1 MRFIAIILLTII
13 SLTCNAQVNGNFKEA
28 RLLNY
33 TGTDSTT
40 NLGST
45 TGRLRYDPVTGK
57 YRFMNALTQDW
68 FSYLK
73 AEDATFAADVP
84 IVLNGTKSFGKYQNG
99 ETAPWEGLTVLEAII
114 DAVTEYIQPVFT
126 AFSVSGQSTTIEV
139 GTTLSGSKTFTW
151 SITAGS
157 GVVNT
162 IDIYDITAAS
172 TLVSGTPNDGSQAA
186 TITTIQLNSNGA
198 TQSWRGIGNN
208 SSPAGTFNSSAFTV
222 TSRFYRFYG
231 PTAANPTNSAEV
243 RALSSSAF
251 HTGATTFTLNT
262 GTTQTKFAVALPPG
276 VTISQVIDL
285 DALNANITSEYVLTG
300 TVNVTDAGGTS
311 RSYNL
316 YVMTIGAPYAS
327 DHRHSITTAN

>member
-1 MRFIAIILLTII
+1 MKRILLIFFLVASVI
-13 SLTCNAQVNGNFKEA
+13 CNAQVAGNFKQV
-28 RLLNY
+28 RLLNN
-33 TGTDSTT
+33 TDSVS
-40 NLGST
+40 LGST
-45 TGRLRYDPVTGK
+45 TGIIRYDPATGK
-57 YRFMNALTQDW
+57 YRFFNALTQQW
-68 FSYLK
+68 FSYGTP
-73 AEDATFAADVP
+73 ERFAADVP
-84 IVLNGTKSFGKYQNG
+84 IVLSGSKTFGKYSNG
-99 ETAPWEGLTVLEAII
+99 QTAAWEGLTAIEAMI
-114 DAVTEYIQPVFT
+114 DAVTEYIDPVFT
-126 AFSVSGQSTTIEV
+126 SFSVSGQSTTVEV

-151 SITAGS
+151 AITAGS

-162 IDIYDITAAS
+162 IDIYNITAGS

-198 TQSWRGIGNN
+198 TQSWRGVGNN
-208 SSPAGTFNSSAFTV
+208 SSPVGTFNSSPFTV

-231 PTAANPTNSAEV
+231 PTASNPTNSAQV

-262 GTTQTKFAVALPPG
+262 GSTQVKFAVALPPG

-316 YVMTIGAPYAS
+316 YVMTIGSPYAS